1 MQLHQ
6 LCKIINM
13 FFFLWTFYCFLF
25 LNIIC
30 CTVPFWKEMIM
41 MMIVSVCV
49 CVCMCTCMHMCVC
62 VCARVSHF
70 WTAVLNFH
78 CYLQLLHFF
87 INCFTVGCD
96 QIFAFSVMS
105 CNCCNGEMAP
115 KRIHHYKKWTL
126 SAWVILASS
135 IPSSTKWGQNWTYTA
150 IYFLTV

>member
-1 MQLHQ
+1 MDILLLPFLEHYLLH
-6 LCKIINM
+6 CT
-13 FFFLWTFYCFLF
+13 FLKGDDNDDDCE
-25 LNIIC
+25 C
-30 CTVPFWKEMIM
+30 
-41 MMIVSVCV
+41 VCV

-62 VCARVSHF
+62 VCVCVSHF

-96 QIFAFSVMS
+96 HIFAFSVMS

-135 IPSSTKWGQNWTYTA
+135 IPSSTK
-150 IYFLTV
+150 